1 MNSTTP
7 GTLISYRFSPG
18 SCCISSHPTISPPVT
33 AHPFNVNLSPFS
45 QAPCS
50 YRGFFFPTHTPADC
64 QKKKHFLFPP
74 DSLLSFSP
82 WLFASRAPTALHW
95 DSPRRGAVVS
105 METPHTV
112 PPQGA
117 RLPPAE
123 YKRIISKSSPSSP
136 RAKPFC
142 LLR

>member
-45 QAPCS
+45 RAPCS

-64 QKKKHFLFPP
+64 QKKNI
-74 DSLLSFSP
+74 SFFHLTHCYPSARSCLP
-82 WLFASRAPTALHW
+82 AGHPQLCTGTAQGEEQW
-95 DSPRRGAVVS
+95 SQWK
-105 METPHTV
+105 PHTLCLPRV
-112 PPQGA
+112 HA
-117 RLPPAE
+117 CPPAE